1 MGRESYEL
9 GKNGEE
15 LACKY
20 LLQKGFVIIERN
32 FRAQQGEID
41 IIAKEKD
48 CMVFVEVKSYSY
60 RSFYPPIY
68 AITKDKKGSIIRA
81 AKYYVYKKKLYHEL
95 SRFDLVAIYQKP
107 NGEMVFEHIKML
119 LE

>member
-48 CMVFVEVKSYSY
+48 CMVFVEVK
-60 RSFYPPIY
+60 
-68 AITKDKKGSIIRA
+68 
-81 AKYYVYKKKLYHEL
+81 
-95 SRFDLVAIYQKP
+95 
-107 NGEMVFEHIKML
+107 
-119 LE
+119 